1 MKKLF
6 AFLIMLAIC
15 IGSGEAQNPYEP
27 VIDSIVRS
35 YIPWQSAT
43 FSGKIKTDKLPISA
57 TVKIYM
63 EKDSLLQLS
72 VRVPLLGE
80 VGRLDINPRQVTA
93 VNKYRRV
100 FTQESTQKL
109 LEIYPGLIS
118 DIQSLLLARIV
129 VLGQGELRTSHS
141 EIIEVEEDREGGW
154 MLIPSTEEALLNY
167 KYGYLVGEGG
177 RTRALIAT
185 IPNKYSLELEYSYRN
200 GGMQI
205 EIDFNEKGKHTN
217 ADIDF
222 SSVKWGGSPMQSMK
236 LVNYKRVSVK
246 EFLKSLK

>member
-1 MKKLF
+1 MKKVF
-6 AFLIMLAIC
+6 ALLITVAIFVC
-15 IGSGEAQNPYEP
+15 SVQAQRSYEP
-27 VIDSIVRS
+27 VIDNIVRS
-35 YIPWQSAT
+35 YLPWQSAT
-43 FSGKIKTDKLPISA
+43 FSGKIKSDKLPISP

-63 EKDSLLQLS
+63 ERDTLIQLS

-80 VGRLDINPRQVTA
+80 MGRLEINPRQITA

-109 LEIYPGLIS
+109 IELYPGIIS

-129 VLGQGELRTSHS
+129 VLGQGELSTSQTD
-141 EIIEVEEDREGGW
+141 IIEVEEDREGGW
-154 MLIPSTEEALLNY
+154 MLIPSTEDALLNY
-167 KYGYLVGEGG
+167 NYGYLVGEGG

-205 EIDFNEKGKHTN
+205 
-217 ADIDF
+217 AIDF
-222 SSVKWGGSPMQSMK
+222 SDKGKRTKADVDFTSVKWGGSPMQPMK
-236 LVNYKRVSVK
+236 LVNYRKVGIK
-246 EFLKSLK
+246 EFIKSIK